1 MNGTERRA
9 RIIRILQNSE
19 RPVSGGAFAAELQV
33 SRQVIVQDIALIRAN
48 GIEII
53 STNRGYVLPDSA
65 ACSRI
70 FKVQHSDEDLEEELT
85 LFVDTGGT
93 VEDVFIYHRAYDII
107 RGELGIRSRLDV
119 EQYMEKISSGKSTP
133 LKNITQGYHYHTVTA
148 ASEEI
153 LDVIEQRLKDRGF
166 LAELTD
172 FEPTGLGR
180 VSGLLP
186 GEGNLQ
192 GAGV

>member
-9 RIIRILQNSE
+9 RIVRILQNSDK
-19 RPVSGGAFAAELQV
+19 PVSGGAFAAELKV

-48 GIEII
+48 GIDIF
-53 STNRGYVLPDSA
+53 STNRGYVLPDAVS
-65 ACSRI
+65 CSRI
-70 FKVQHSDEDLEEELT
+70 FKVNHSDEDLEEELT
-85 LFVDTGGT
+85 LFVDMGGT

-119 EQYMEKISSGKSTP
+119 EQYMEKISTGKSTP
-133 LKNITQGYHYHTVTA
+133 LKNITDGYHYHTITA

-153 LDVIEQRLKDRGF
+153 LDVIEERLEKRGF

-172 FEPTGLGR
+172 FEPTELGR
-180 VSGLLP
+180 VSGLP
-186 GEGNLQ
+186 
-192 GAGV
+192 AGGRR